1 MDTENVVVT
10 KQDRKYK
17 TIVTDIGNEKMMN
30 ATLNGVKVNVVA
42 AVVGDGGGSY
52 YVPTADQTTLV
63 NEVWRG
69 PIASK
74 EINSKSANMLDVKV
88 VIPAKV
94 GGFTVRECGI
104 VDDAGDLIAVCNIP
118 DAEKAIIED
127 GISAALT
134 ILMHIVM
141 TNSDALEFT
150 LDPTI
155 DTASAFGDVFTI
167 KQSDWKP
174 VTDEE
179 DGEAEI
185 SGGGSQYPYYADVA
199 LDGVTTM
206 HTPNATLDLNS
217 LALAK
222 ACELCPTVETMTGA
236 LRFWAMSVPDGDLT
250 GEVLLIGKGGG
261 SAGGDGNY
269 VLPTATPYRLG
280 GVKVGD
286 GLVID
291 DEGVMSVDAANT
303 EETTEALDEVF
314 ANPGE

>member
-17 TIVTDIGNEKMMN
+17 TLVTDIGNEKMMN

-155 DTASAFGDVFTI
+155 DTASAVSVPFTI
-167 KQSDWKP
+167 ARDAWKS
-174 VTDEE
+174 VGEDMEE
-179 DGEAEI
+179 GEAEI
-185 SGGGSQYPYYADVA
+185 TGGGNYPYRAEAVCDA
-199 LDGVTTM
+199 ATAM
-206 HTPNATLDLNS
+206 HTPIVTLALDS
-217 LALAK
+217 LASAK
-222 ACELCPTVETMTGA
+222 ACELCPTVETVTGG
-236 LRFWAMSVPDGDLT
+236 LRFWAMSVPEGDLT
-250 GEVLLIGKGGG
+250 GSVLLVGQGGA
-261 SAGGDGNY
+261 SAGGDGSY

-303 EETTEALDEVF
+303 EETTKALDEVF

>member
-17 TIVTDIGNEKMMN
+17 TLVTDIGNEKMMN

-155 DTASAFGDVFTI
+155 DSASAVSVPFTI
-167 KQSDWKP
+167 AHDAWKS
-174 VTDEE
+174 VSEDVEE
-179 DGEAEI
+179 GETEI
-185 SGGGSQYPYYADVA
+185 SGGGNYPYCADAVCDA
-199 LDGVTTM
+199 ATAM
-206 HTPNATLDLNS
+206 HTPIATLALES
-217 LALAK
+217 LAAAK
-222 ACELCPTVETMTGA
+222 ACELSPTVETVTGG

-250 GEVLLIGKGGG
+250 GSVLLIGQGGG

>member
-10 KQDRKYK
+10 KQNRKFK
-17 TIVTDIGNEKMMN
+17 TLVTDIGNEKMTN
-30 ATLNGVKVNVVA
+30 AVLNGKKVNVVA

-52 YVPTADQTTLV
+52 YVPTADQTALV

-69 PIASK
+69 PIVSK
-74 EINSKSANMLDVKV
+74 EINSKSANMLDVKT

-94 GGFTVRECGI
+94 GGFFVRECGI
-104 VDDAGDLIAVCNIP
+104 IDDEGDLIAVCNIP
-118 DAEKAIIED
+118 DAEKVVVED
-127 GISAALT
+127 GVSSPLT

-155 DTASAFGDVFTI
+155 DTASAFCVPFVIAKDAW
-167 KQSDWKP
+167 QS
-174 VTDEE
+174 VSGEE
-179 DGEAEI
+179 DGETEI
-185 SGGGSQYPYYADVA
+185 TAGNYPYYADAVC
-199 LDGVTTM
+199 DGATSL
-206 HTPNATLDLNS
+206 HTPIVTLDLDS

-222 ACELCPTVETMTGA
+222 ACELCPTVETLTGA

-261 SAGGDGNY
+261 SASGDGSY
-269 VLPTATPYRLG
+269 VLPTATAYRLG

-286 GLVID
+286 GLVVD
-291 DEGVMSVDAANT
+291 DEGTLSVDAANS
-303 EETTEALDEVF
+303 EETADALDEVF
-314 ANPGE
+314 AETGE

>member
-17 TIVTDIGNEKMMN
+17 TLVTDIGNQKMTN
-30 ATLNGVKVNVVA
+30 AALNGEKVNVVA

-52 YVPTADQTTLV
+52 YVPTAGMTTLV

-104 VDDAGDLIAVCNIP
+104 IDDAGDLIAVCNVP
-118 DAEKAIIED
+118 DAEKAVIED

-150 LDPTI
+150 LDPSI
-155 DTASAFGDVFTI
+155 DTASAVAVAFTI
-167 KQSDWKP
+167 AHDAWQSVNADM
-174 VTDEE
+174 EE
-179 DGEAEI
+179 DGAEI
-185 SGGGSQYPYYADVA
+185 NAGNYPYRADAVCDQA
-199 LDGVTTM
+199 TAM
-206 HTPNATLDLNS
+206 HTPIVTLALDS
-217 LALAK
+217 LARAK
-222 ACELCPTVETMTGA
+222 ACELCPTVETVTGA
-236 LRFWAMSVPDGDLT
+236 LRFWAMSIPDGDLA
-250 GEVLLIGKGGG
+250 GSVLLVGQGG
-261 SAGGDGNY
+261 AGASGDGSY

-303 EETTEALDEVF
+303 EETAGAIDEVF
-314 ANPGE
+314 TGETGE